1 MDFLSNEIYGNT
13 LLKWISSVVIV
24 ILSVLL
30 SRIIYMFVS
39 KVLKK
44 RAEKSSGKLD
54 DIIVNSIEKPLI
66 FGIII
71 AVCSNAAYS
80 A

>member
-13 LLKWISSVVIV
+13 LLKWITSVVIV
-24 ILSVLL
+24 VLSVLL

-44 RAEKSSGKLD
+44 ELKKVAENLM
-54 DIIVNSIEKPLI
+54 I
-66 FGIII
+66 
-71 AVCSNAAYS
+71 
-80 A
+80 

>member
-13 LLKWISSVVIV
+13 LLKWITSVVIV
-24 ILSVLL
+24 VLSVLL

-44 RAEKSSGKLD
+44 ELRK
-54 DIIVNSIEKPLI
+54 
-66 FGIII
+66 
-71 AVCSNAAYS
+71 AVGNLMI
-80 A
+80 